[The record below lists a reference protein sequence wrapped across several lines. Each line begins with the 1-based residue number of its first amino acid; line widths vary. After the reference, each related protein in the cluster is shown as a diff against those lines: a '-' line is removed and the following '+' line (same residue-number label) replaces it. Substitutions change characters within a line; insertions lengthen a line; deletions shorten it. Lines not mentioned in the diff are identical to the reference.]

1 MQIWNRHYFN
11 ISQELP
17 PEKLFDG
24 EVGKALEVDSFD
36 NVVIFGD
43 SLDSA
48 PEVPPFES
56 VLWAEGLD
64 GGLEVS
70 TLLDWKGLTDSVD
83 ELELG
88 VEVDDIHLYRVWEV
102 VMYDNNWIVI
112 SFKFIFLWLKS
123 KL

>member
-11 ISQELP
+11 ISQKEP

-24 EVGKALEVDSFD
+24 EVGTALEVDSFD

-56 VLWAEGLD
+56 VLWAEALD

-70 TLLDWKGLTDSVD
+70 SLLDWEGLADSVD
-83 ELELG
+83 ELKLG
-88 VEVDDIHLYRVWEV
+88 VEVDDIH
-102 VMYDNNWIVI
+102 
-112 SFKFIFLWLKS
+112 
-123 KL
+123 